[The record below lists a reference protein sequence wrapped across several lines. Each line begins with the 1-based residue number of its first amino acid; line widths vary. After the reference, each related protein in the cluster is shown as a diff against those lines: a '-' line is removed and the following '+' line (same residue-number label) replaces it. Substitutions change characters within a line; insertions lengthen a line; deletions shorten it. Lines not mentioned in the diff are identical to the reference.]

1 MNKMTPFIAQ
11 LKMSDRG
18 FLDLDQAAT
27 SVAVNQEWQS
37 QSQCARQ
44 AFQREHSDTGC
55 YPRYVQ

>member
-11 LKMSDRG
+11 LKMSDLG

-27 SVAVNQEWQS
+27 SVAVNQANTQW
-37 QSQCARQ
+37 ARQ